1 MKFMLLVKADARSEA
16 GMLPD
21 AALLNAMGAYN
32 EDLVRA
38 GVLLAAEG
46 LQASAKG
53 ARVYF
58 DGRGR
63 RVEDGPFAH
72 TDELIAGFWLIQAR
86 SLDEAIEWVKR
97 VPSLDGSPAQIEIR
111 QVFDAADFGDALSP
125 DLRAAEQRL
134 REQVAARAG

>member
-1 MKFMLLVKADARSEA
+1 MKFMLIVKADARSEA
-16 GMLPD
+16 GVLPD

-32 EDLVRA
+32 EELVRA

-97 VPSLDGSPAQIEIR
+97 VPSLDGAPAQIEIR
-111 QVFDAADFGDALSP
+111 QVFDAADFGDAVSP
-125 DLRAAEQRL
+125 ELRAAEQRL
-134 REQVAARAG
+134 REQVAAQAG